1 MCGLSGFWRLSALD
15 NQEAVA
21 RNMAEAIRHRGPD
34 DEGVW
39 VDARQGVALAHC
51 RLAIQDLSPNGHQPM
66 HSTSG
71 RYVVAYNGEIYNFRH
86 LQKELEQQGCRF
98 LGHSDTEA
106 LLAAVEAWGVER
118 ALSRFVGMFAFALWD
133 RRERVLYLAR
143 DRFGEKP
150 LYYGWQGR
158 SFLFGSELKA
168 LRQHPDWVGEIDRDA
183 LALYMR
189 HNYVPA
195 PWSIY
200 QGIHKLM
207 PGTLLRIPEDC
218 PPGHL
223 PDPQPYWSAIEIV
236 EQGIATP
243 FEGSDEDAVEALES
257 LLRDTLDDKM
267 ISDVPLGAFL
277 SGGYDS
283 SLVVALMQSLSTQPV
298 KTFSI
303 GFHEAGYNEAHH
315 AKAVAGHLGTDHTE
329 LYVTPEEAMAVIPRL
344 PDLYD
349 EPFADSSQIPT
360 FLVSQLARQQV
371 TVSLSGDGGD
381 ELFGGYNRYAQ
392 GRQIVDRLQRLPGAA
407 RLLVAKGLK
416 ALPPSAWNRVFQLL
430 GPVLPRR
437 LRVPLPGDKLHKLAG
452 VLGRG
457 GDRALYK
464 GLVSHWNEPEKVV
477 LGGRE
482 LPTALTDPKRQ
493 ARLEDFTDYMM
504 FTDLVSYLPDDI
516 LVKVDRA
523 AMGVSLETRV
533 PLLDH
538 RVVEFAWRLPRRL
551 KVRDGQGK
559 WVLRQVLYR
568 YVPREIMNRPKMGF
582 GVPIDHWLRGPLRDW
597 AESLLDEG
605 RLRREGWFDPAPIR
619 RKWQEHLS
627 GERNWA
633 YHLWDVLMFQAWLEA
648 WSG

>member
-1 MCGLSGFWRLSALD
+1 M
-15 NQEAVA
+15 
-21 RNMAEAIRHRGPD
+21 
-34 DEGVW
+34 
-39 VDARQGVALAHC
+39 
-51 RLAIQDLSPNGHQPM
+51 GHQPM
-66 HSTSG
+66 LSASG
-71 RYVVAYNGEIYNFRH
+71 RYVVAYNGEIYNFHH
-86 LQKELEQQGCRF
+86 LQKELEQQGF
-98 LGHSDTEA
+98 QFHGHSDTEA

-118 ALSRFVGMFAFALWD
+118 ALRRFVGMFAFALWD
-133 RRERVLYLAR
+133 RRERTLYLAR
-143 DRFGEKP
+143 DRLGEKP
-150 LYYGWQGR
+150 LYYGWQGK
-158 SFLFGSELKA
+158 SFLFASELKA
-168 LRQHPDWVGEIDRDA
+168 LRQHPGWMGEINRDA

-200 QGIHKLM
+200 QGIYKLV
-207 PGTLLRIPEDC
+207 PGTLLKIPADC
-218 PPGHL
+218 SPGHL
-223 PDPQPYWSAIEIV
+223 PNPEPYWSAIEIV
-236 EQGIATP
+236 ERGIADP
-243 FEGSDEDAVEALES
+243 FMGNAGEAVDALES
-257 LLRDTLDDKM
+257 LLRETLADKM

-283 SLVVALMQSLSTQPV
+283 TLVVALMQSLSAQPV

-303 GFHEAGYNEAHH
+303 GFHEEGYNEAHH

-344 PDLYD
+344 PHLYD

-392 GRQIVDRLQRLPGAA
+392 GRQIVDRLQRLPGPA
-407 RLLVAKGLK
+407 RLLVARGLRM
-416 ALPPSAWNRVFQLL
+416 LPPSAWNRVFQVL

-493 ARLEDFTDYMM
+493 ARLDDFTDYMM

-559 WVLRQVLYR
+559 WILRQVLYR
-568 YVPREIMNRPKMGF
+568 YVPREIMDRPKMGF

-597 AESLLDEG
+597 ADSLLDEG